1 MCDTIIYLV
10 ISEKLLLFGVEY
22 HSFVLVCHVLACR
35 KQFLGLLKAV
45 FCDLR
50 RSL

>member
-10 ISEKLLLFGVEY
+10 IFEKLLLLGVEN
-22 HSFVLVCHVLACR
+22 HSFVLVCRVLACK